1 MCRELHLFRQ
11 PDLALKRWGRK
22 IERQRAREGVD
33 ACQARQSCAF
43 QTARGPN
50 RKRYC
55 DRRRAKAGDSAHT
68 LMPDVDLHL
77 EAPRSRVNVTPT
89 APPVPGPAQANAA
102 ATLCKL
108 QPIVPLHLS
117 YRGFFFRTQKLGFRG
132 VKLHV
137 QECRRASAPRRSRS
151 PRCAVVPPAE
161 RVCDIFAAAAC
172 ACSTHRRTSVSRSC
186 TSSCEHV
193 KRAKTDGV
201 HAGGEAR
208 AKAQGGYCGDH
219 PRMS

>member
-102 ATLCKL
+102 ATLRLCKL
-108 QPIVPLHLS
+108 QPILAIVPLLQ
-117 YRGFFFRTQKLGFRG
+117 RFFFSNTKVGLQR
-132 VKLHV
+132 
-137 QECRRASAPRRSRS
+137 
-151 PRCAVVPPAE
+151 
-161 RVCDIFAAAAC
+161 
-172 ACSTHRRTSVSRSC
+172 
-186 TSSCEHV
+186 
-193 KRAKTDGV
+193 
-201 HAGGEAR
+201 GEATR
-208 AKAQGGYCGDH
+208 AGMPSSKRTKKISLTKVCGGAARGACVRYFCCC
-219 PRMS
+219 RMCMLDTSAHFRLAFVHELV